1 VGYGTVLTATFL
13 TTGAAARLSAI
24 GAGGVC
30 ASGFGS
36 PVCRV
41 RAVEHTSVYH
51 KAYNVFSCVYTKI
64 SEGLSC
70 VTSSKSIGYD
80 HMTPPPQQNL
90 RASSGGYMPPSK
102 HKKTQSL
109 SLFFLV
115 TPVVQGEWD
124 GVANCVSAILLA
136 AGRAA

>member
-1 VGYGTVLTATFL
+1 MGYGTVLTATFL

-80 HMTPPPQQNL
+80 HMTPPPP
-90 RASSGGYMPPSK
+90 AKFKS
-102 HKKTQSL
+102 
-109 SLFFLV
+109 FFRGLHA
-115 TPVVQGEWD
+115 P
-124 GVANCVSAILLA
+124 L
-136 AGRAA
+136 